1 MIAFAACV
9 GTPAKLAAYAAPGL
23 RRVMESD
30 SVFAE
35 LTTDRSIHEA
45 YNEALGH
52 FADLPGLEALVLLH
66 EDTELLDTDFCARV
80 RALLRDPSVAIAGAI
95 GASGVR
101 SLRWWEAA
109 IAGRAAEPRGVVA
122 GARAPCDVDSLDGLL
137 LVLSPW
143 AVTSLRC
150 DTDRF
155 TGFHGYD
162 ADLCFAARAAGRRVV
177 VGDFEVFHHTNGGYG
192 DEAAFAAA
200 DAAFREK
207 WSASPNTATITASG
221 AHAGPRAGP

>member
-23 RRVMESD
+23 RRAMERD

-45 YNEALGH
+45 YNEALDH
-52 FADLPGLEALVLLH
+52 FAGVPGTEALVLLH
-66 EDTELLDTDFCARV
+66 EDTELVDADFCARV
-80 RALLRDPSVAIAGAI
+80 REVLRDPSVAIAGAV
-95 GASGVR
+95 GASGVH
-101 SLRWWEAA
+101 SLRWWDGA

-122 GARAPCDVDSLDGLL
+122 GGPVPCDVDCLDGLL

-143 AVTSLRC
+143 AVANLRC

-177 VGDFEVFHHTNGGYG
+177 AADLGVFHHTKGGYG
-192 DEAAFAAA
+192 DEGAFAAA

-207 WSASPNTATITASG
+207 WIPSTASVTRG
-221 AHAGPRAGP
+221 EP